1 MFLNQIHYMWR
12 HLGRAKG
19 FRVALLL
26 IGPLA
31 VFAVLALLLRAVG

>member
-1 MFLNQIHYMWR
+1 MFLNQIHYMLR
-12 HLGRAKG
+12 DLGRAKG
-19 FRVALLL
+19 FRAAMLL